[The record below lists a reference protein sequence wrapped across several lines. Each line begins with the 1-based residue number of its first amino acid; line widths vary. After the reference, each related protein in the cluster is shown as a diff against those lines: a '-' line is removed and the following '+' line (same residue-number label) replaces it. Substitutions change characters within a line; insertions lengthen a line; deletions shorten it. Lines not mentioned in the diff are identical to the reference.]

1 MSSEVIESDD
11 DLVLLLQCEELAEA
25 ELLRGLFEADGLFVN
40 LSGAHH
46 KSVMSF
52 AGPDIQVGI
61 WVRRGD
67 EARAREL
74 LAQRDAEALSLD
86 AEPPP
91 PAEGEAGVEYEE
103 GLPDSEETL
112 EARARRRRSRRKLA
126 AWTLLAG
133 PLLLFGGVAAIPVV
147 RHSLR
152 VDWYRL
158 DTSQLEAR
166 FPLAPY
172 HSSPYGERLRTDHYQ
187 SAQLRSRCMFDLV
200 VKETAP
206 LDQAGAAAWFDAA
219 AEQLEN
225 GMAAPF
231 AHGMDETLQ
240 GHAARR
246 LDTQGQVGGE
256 DVTARVRWVAGA
268 KGVAV
273 QSVVCPRG
281 EFAEGD
287 AKAFFDSL
295 KIRAL

>member
-1 MSSEVIESDD
+1 
-11 DLVLLLQCEELAEA
+11 
-25 ELLRGLFEADGLFVN
+25 
-40 LSGAHH
+40 
-46 KSVMSF
+46 
-52 AGPDIQVGI
+52 
-61 WVRRGD
+61 
-67 EARAREL
+67 
-74 LAQRDAEALSLD
+74 
-86 AEPPP
+86 
-91 PAEGEAGVEYEE
+91 
-103 GLPDSEETL
+103 
-112 EARARRRRSRRKLA
+112 
-126 AWTLLAG
+126 
-133 PLLLFGGVAAIPVV
+133 VAAVPVV

-166 FPLAPY
+166 FPLEPY
-172 HSSPYGERLRTDHYQ
+172 HSSPYGERLRTDRYE

-206 LDQAGAAAWFDAA
+206 LDQAGATAWFDAA

-225 GMAAPF
+225 GMGAPF
-231 AHGMDETLQ
+231 AHGMDEMLQ

-246 LDTQGQVGGE
+246 LDTQGQ
-256 DVTARVRWVAGA
+256 DVTARIRWVAGT
-268 KGVAV
+268 KGVLV